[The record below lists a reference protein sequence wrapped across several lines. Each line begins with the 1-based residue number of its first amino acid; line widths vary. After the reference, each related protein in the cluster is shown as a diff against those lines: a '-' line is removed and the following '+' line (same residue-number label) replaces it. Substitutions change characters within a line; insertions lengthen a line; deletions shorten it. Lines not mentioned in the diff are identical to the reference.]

1 MRKQSVFARA
11 CWRKCRAVVLFVER
25 TEDLGYM
32 KIILPV
38 AGKGERMRPYT
49 NNLPKCL
56 LPVGGKTIIDW
67 IVEATRSLTPTE
79 TIFITGYKSEVMDR
93 YLAGKPEW
101 GKTRTVLQS
110 DPQGLGQAISLALP
124 YVNDDEPLLI
134 ILGDTLFDADLGCLI
149 DENENVLYTY
159 KVQDPRR
166 FGVAVTGENGS
177 ILRLV
182 EKPQEFVSDEAI
194 TGIYYIK
201 DVRELRTA
209 LKYLMDHDVRTRG
222 EFQLTDALQMMIERG
237 RKFRTAPMQ
246 EWLDCGLPE
255 TLVQTNAWLLQR
267 VYGLNNIS
275 RVAIDQKDLIHNVK
289 LIPPCIIGKNV
300 SLENCTIG
308 PNVTI
313 GDNCVL
319 KNVNIENS
327 VVWND
332 EVVDNQTIQNRIV
345 ANLA

>member
-1 MRKQSVFARA
+1 
-11 CWRKCRAVVLFVER
+11 
-25 TEDLGYM
+25 M

-56 LPVGGKTIIDW
+56 LPIGGKTIIDW
-67 IVEATRSLTPTE
+67 IVGDTRPLAPTE
-79 TIFITGYKSEVMDR
+79 TIFITGYKAEAMDR

-124 YVNDDEPLLI
+124 YTSDDEPLLI
-134 ILGDTLFDADLGCLI
+134 ILGDTLFDADLGRLAG
-149 DENENVLYTY
+149 ESENVLYTY

-166 FGVAVTGENGS
+166 FGVAVTGENGR
-177 ILRLV
+177 IERLV

-194 TGIYYIK
+194 VGIYYIK
-201 DVRELRTA
+201 DVKALRAA
-209 LKYLMDHDVRTRG
+209 LKHLIDNDIRTRG
-222 EFQLTDALQMMIERG
+222 EFQLTDALQMMIEQG
-237 RKFRTAPMQ
+237 CKFRTAPVR

-255 TLVQTNAWLLQR
+255 TLVQTNTWLLQNK
-267 VYGLNNIS
+267 YELNNIS
-275 RVAIDQKDLIHNVK
+275 RAAVDQRDTIHNVR

-300 SLENCTIG
+300 TIENCTIG

-313 GDNCVL
+313 GDNCKL
-319 KNVNIENS
+319 KNLTMKDCIMWDNEETGYSHFENQIIAKC
-327 VVWND
+327 
-332 EVVDNQTIQNRIV
+332 E
-345 ANLA
+345 

>member
-1 MRKQSVFARA
+1 
-11 CWRKCRAVVLFVER
+11 
-25 TEDLGYM
+25 M

-67 IVEATRSLTPTE
+67 IVGDTRPLAPTE
-79 TIFITGYKSEVMDR
+79 TIFITGYKAEAMDS

-124 YVNDDEPLLI
+124 YIGDDEPLLI
-134 ILGDTLFDADLGCLI
+134 ILGDTLFDADLGQLAG
-149 DENENVLYTY
+149 ESENVLYTY

-166 FGVAVTGENGS
+166 FSVVITGENGH
-177 ILRLV
+177 IERLV
-182 EKPQEFVSDEAI
+182 EKPQEFVSDETI
-194 TGIYYIK
+194 VGIYYIK
-201 DVRELRTA
+201 DVKALRAA
-209 LKYLMDHDVRTRG
+209 LKHLMDNDLRSRN
-222 EFQLTDALQMMIERG
+222 EFQLTDALQMMIELG
-237 RKFRTAPMQ
+237 CKFRTAPVR

-255 TLVQTNAWLLQR
+255 TLVQTNTWLLQNK
-267 VYGLNNIS
+267 YELNNVS
-275 RVAIDQKDLIHNVK
+275 RAAVDQRDTIHNVR

-300 SLENCTIG
+300 TIENCTIG

-313 GDNCVL
+313 GDNCKL
-319 KNVNIENS
+319 KNLTMKDCIMWDNEETGYSHFEN
-327 VVWND
+327 
-332 EVVDNQTIQNRIV
+332 QII
-345 ANLA
+345 ANC

>member
-1 MRKQSVFARA
+1 
-11 CWRKCRAVVLFVER
+11 
-25 TEDLGYM
+25 M

-67 IVEATRSLTPTE
+67 IVGDTRPLAPTE
-79 TIFITGYKSEVMDR
+79 TIFITGYKAEAMDR

-124 YVNDDEPLLI
+124 YTGDDEPLLI
-134 ILGDTLFDADLGCLI
+134 ILGDTLFDADLGQLAG
-149 DENENVLYTY
+149 ESENVLYTY

-166 FGVAVTGENGS
+166 FGVAVTGENGR
-177 ILRLV
+177 IERLV
-182 EKPQEFVSDEAI
+182 EKPQEFVSDDAI
-194 TGIYYIK
+194 VGIYYIK
-201 DVRELRTA
+201 DVKALRAA
-209 LKYLMDHDVRTRG
+209 LKHLMDNDIRTRG
-222 EFQLTDALQMMIERG
+222 EFQLTDALQMMIEQG
-237 RKFRTAPMQ
+237 CKFRTEPVR

-255 TLVQTNAWLLQR
+255 TLVQTNTWLLQNK
-267 VYGLNNIS
+267 YELNNIS
-275 RVAIDQKDLIHNVK
+275 RAAVDQRDTIHNVK

-300 SLENCTIG
+300 TIENCTIG

-313 GDNCVL
+313 GDNCKL
-319 KNVNIENS
+319 KNLTMKDCIMWDNEEIGYSHFENQIIAS
-327 VVWND
+327 C
-332 EVVDNQTIQNRIV
+332 
-345 ANLA
+345 

>member
-1 MRKQSVFARA
+1 MKV
-11 CWRKCRAVVLFVER
+11 CWRKSRAVVLFVER

-67 IVEATRSLTPTE
+67 IVEATRPLTPTE
-79 TIFITGYKSEVMDR
+79 TIFITGYKAEVMDR

-134 ILGDTLFDADLGCLI
+134 ILGDTLFDVDIGCL
-149 DENENVLYTY
+149 
-159 KVQDPRR
+159 
-166 FGVAVTGENGS
+166 
-177 ILRLV
+177 
-182 EKPQEFVSDEAI
+182 
-194 TGIYYIK
+194 GIYYIK
-201 DVRELRTA
+201 DIKALRTA

-222 EFQLTDALQMMIERG
+222 EFQLTDALQMMIEQDC
-237 RKFRTAPMQ
+237 KFRTAPVH

-255 TLVQTNAWLLQR
+255 TVVQTNTWLLQNK
-267 VYGLNNIS
+267 YELNNINQ
-275 RVAIDQKDLIHNVK
+275 VVVDQRNSMHNVK
-289 LIPPCIIGKNV
+289 LIPPCIIGESV
-300 SLENCTIG
+300 ILENCTIG

-319 KNVNIENS
+319 KNVNIENC
-327 VVWND
+327 VMWND
-332 EVVDNQTIQNRIV
+332 GCIEKQTIQNRII
-345 ANLA
+345 ANR